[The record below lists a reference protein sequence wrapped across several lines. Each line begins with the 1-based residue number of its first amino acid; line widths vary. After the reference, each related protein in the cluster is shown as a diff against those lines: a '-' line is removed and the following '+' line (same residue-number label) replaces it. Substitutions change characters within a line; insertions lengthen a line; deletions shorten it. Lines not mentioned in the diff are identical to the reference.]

1 MSKRMRGFA
10 MMALVLLLALP
21 ALAMGAAPDS
31 NASPASE
38 GGGVQATAKV
48 DPDTRDR

>member
-21 ALAMGAAPDS
+21 ALAMGAAQTQMLLLQ
-31 NASPASE
+31 AKGE
-38 GGGVQATAKV
+38 GCRR
-48 DPDTRDR
+48 P